1 VQSEFEI
8 DPAFDEPL
16 ERGRV
21 DEEQDLEDELARA
34 AQFEFRGAAPVPDEP
49 LSWIRLLRPYAVR
62 RAGVA
67 ELADA
72 AGLGPVGPRGPW
84 RFESSRPHHVGG
96 ADRVSHR
103 REDREPD
110 GSGEAEQAEVPGA
123 HVPRP
128 FDLARPL
135 PA

>member
-49 LSWIRLLRPYAVR
+49 LS
-62 RAGVA
+62 
-67 ELADA
+67 
-72 AGLGPVGPRGPW
+72 
-84 RFESSRPHHVGG
+84 
-96 ADRVSHR
+96 
-103 REDREPD
+103 
-110 GSGEAEQAEVPGA
+110 
-123 HVPRP
+123 
-128 FDLARPL
+128 
-135 PA
+135 